1 MDPTSILA
9 PGASPLAVL
18 CSGIFTVGVAAGLSY
33 LVGSVTKPGGL
44 VAGVV
49 GAIAGLAIMLQH
61 FLK

>member
-18 CSGIFTVGVAAGLSY
+18 GCGFFTVGVAAGLSY

-44 VAGVV
+44 VAGIV
-49 GAIAGLAIMLQH
+49 GAFAGLAIMLQL